1 MSASMDP
8 ITLEVLTQALIATV
22 REMRATVCRTASS
35 VAIYD
40 AKDFS
45 CGLFAPDSQIIA
57 QSEDIGSHVVP
68 MPWSVRAAMQKMGA
82 TLAPGDVILVNDPY
96 AGGTH
101 LNDVTIIFPVFR
113 DNRLIFFPAVRAHWA
128 DVGGMVP
135 GSMSG
140 KATEIYQEGIR
151 IPPLKIMTGGTINEA
166 ALDLLLANMRV
177 PEERLG
183 DFQASLAACRVA
195 EQRIHEICARYGV
208 ETLLEAVR
216 LDLDRAETRMRA
228 CIAAVPDGTSYYEDY
243 LETFIGGRFEPLLLP
258 LALTVRGDRMIADFT
273 GASPQVPFPVN
284 STAAVSAAGVL
295 ITVKSVFDPQAP
307 LNQGSFRP
315 IEVITPPGSIVN
327 VQRPAPAG
335 SHGEIRKRVIA
346 TMVGALAQMVPDK
359 IAGDLCRTSFHN
371 LIGGFDNRTG
381 REWVHYEWSAG
392 GNGAFAEDDG
402 PSAIATIDW
411 GDLVT
416 VQSSE
421 VIETRM
427 PLLVESSRLAPD
439 SGGAG
444 TTRGGLSMQRA
455 LRVLAADA
463 RYSLL
468 SDGAVVP
475 AFGVLGGLSG
485 VPVGAWVDRDGAI
498 QDFDTPGKI
507 AGHPVDAGDIIMVRS
522 AGGGG
527 YGDPLERDPQ
537 RVATDLREGYISAAQ
552 AHQLYGLVL
561 DKANAVDKAATAA
574 WRERLRAG
582 RTHLSV
588 RLEANVFEKG
598 AISQRRIYRLN
609 PADARAAGIGE
620 DDVVELDSSRAAPLR
635 AWARL
640 DAGVRAGTVG
650 MDARGLT
657 ILKAAEGERLQ
668 LRAVAASVRP
678 RSGFA
683 TTEA

>member
-216 LDLDRAETRMRA
+216 LDLDRAEARMRA